1 MDEKK
6 LEKKEG
12 DALMDRV
19 KDLPKTQRLF
29 YENQYQSEFDANVVE
44 IVNNDYLI
52 LDRTLFYAEG
62 GGQLSDTG
70 CLTTEA
76 EKMEVLEVI
85 ELDGV
90 ILHKTNEI
98 RVNVGQ
104 RVKGI
109 IDWDRR
115 IALMR
120 SHTSTHIVLGAARR
134 VLGEHAWQAGASKGV
149 TQSRLDISHNARITR
164 REIEEIENL
173 SNMVVREGRPVTC
186 RWMQRDQ
193 AEKKFGFRLYQGGA
207 VPGKEIRI
215 VDMGDWDAEACGGT
229 HLRNTSEI
237 GLIKIINTERVQD
250 GIERLTYSTGPQ
262 ALQEIQKRE
271 AILEKT
277 SELLGSPLEKVS
289 ETVANL
295 LKQVK
300 ELRAELDNI
309 KQILSEHKVKN
320 LLEELEPLNGIKFL
334 MFTDEVNT
342 DTLIEIGNSLTDIE
356 PSIVVVMLSEMEN
369 RYVIKVGEGA
379 LNKGVNARDLMKE
392 LSRLMGGGGGGSQFF
407 AQGGGGNPNKFHEA
421 RNFLLEK
428 IKSFEKD

>member
-1 MDEKK
+1 
-6 LEKKEG
+6 
-12 DALMDRV
+12 
-19 KDLPKTQRLF
+19 
-29 YENQYQSEFDANVVE
+29 
-44 IVNNDYLI
+44 
-52 LDRTLFYAEG
+52 
-62 GGQLSDTG
+62 
-70 CLTTEA
+70 
-76 EKMEVLEVI
+76 
-85 ELDGV
+85 
-90 ILHKTNEI
+90 
-98 RVNVGQ
+98 
-104 RVKGI
+104 
-109 IDWDRR
+109 
-115 IALMR
+115 
-120 SHTSTHIVLGAARR
+120 
-134 VLGEHAWQAGASKGV
+134 
-149 TQSRLDISHNARITR
+149 
-164 REIEEIENL
+164 
-173 SNMVVREGRPVTC
+173 
-186 RWMQRDQ
+186 MQRDQ